1 MNKLFILRRIIASV
15 FYYIFTYIIPKNKC
29 LWVFGSWKGKNFSD
43 NAKEFFIYVSRNHPE
58 INAIWIAKNM
68 SVYNEVKSLGYN
80 VELYDKNKT
89 KWLVARASANIQTES
104 NQDTGSYR
112 VGGAKVIQ
120 LFHGYGAVKEA
131 YLYPEM
137 SNLKKFIVKIYAEN
151 HSTSYWMVPSEYF
164 VKRTPV
170 LFDNNPQKIYI
181 TGQPRIDLL
190 LSQKRVPYFE
200 NIKAN
205 NSGIKLIFYA
215 PTHRDYAV
223 SDKVDFTLENW
234 VCFNEYCQENNYFL
248 FFKPHPLELAKYIDN
263 FCKFSNVYLLTNA
276 MLDCP
281 SDPYEYMH
289 YFDMMISDYSSIST
303 DFLVFDRPIIHFMYD
318 MDSFESKN
326 FTLDA
331 LNTFISG
338 PICRSWND
346 LFEKISEA
354 FIDDKYKNIR
364 KKARCNAFAYIDN
377 HNCERVFNEVV
388 KIVAL

>member
-15 FYYIFTYIIPKNKC
+15 FYYIFTYIIPKNKR

-215 PTHRDYAV
+215 PT
-223 SDKVDFTLENW
+223 
-234 VCFNEYCQENNYFL
+234 
-248 FFKPHPLELAKYIDN
+248 
-263 FCKFSNVYLLTNA
+263 
-276 MLDCP
+276 
-281 SDPYEYMH
+281 
-289 YFDMMISDYSSIST
+289 
-303 DFLVFDRPIIHFMYD
+303 
-318 MDSFESKN
+318 
-326 FTLDA
+326 
-331 LNTFISG
+331 
-338 PICRSWND
+338 
-346 LFEKISEA
+346 
-354 FIDDKYKNIR
+354 
-364 KKARCNAFAYIDN
+364 
-377 HNCERVFNEVV
+377 
-388 KIVAL
+388 